1 MLKSTWLADKQE
13 SPADPATQRLKRMLQ
28 RDTLLH
34 LGAAPTTA
42 ALRDCLEVV
51 KDLIK
56 EVTEGLRNGS
66 LQSGDDRWREF
77 MAKLMDYQ
85 EALEEAIESGSL
97 KPAREL
103 RRELDNLLKS

>member
-1 MLKSTWLADKQE
+1 
-13 SPADPATQRLKRMLQ
+13 MLQ

-97 KPAREL
+97 KGAREL